1 MGCFLAGLRTECRHI
16 FDILQFLQT
25 HRIQHVVSTSV
36 LVGRGIVVVVV
47 VVAAAAAAVF
57 FPNGQFPWQIFRND
71 SDC

>member
-1 MGCFLAGLRTECRHI
+1 MQVCRQNAAI
-16 FDILQFLQT
+16 TLISCNFYKPISFG
-25 HRIQHVVSTSV
+25 HVVSTSV

-47 VVAAAAAAVF
+47 AAAAVF